1 MMSTV
6 GLLVAGLKG
15 TLTMKERIHSPDS
28 YHAPWEKIF
37 GRILT
42 PFEEFIH
49 QQAAGGLVLIGCTVV
64 ALVLA
69 NGPLAERYADL
80 LHAQVTIGIGRWEL
94 EHSLHHWINDG
105 LMALF
110 FFLVGLEI
118 KREVLV
124 QNDRRRLS
132 CPIIWCA

>member
-15 TLTMKERIHSPDS
+15 ALTMNERIQSPDS

-49 QQAAGGLVLIGCTVV
+49 QQTAGGIVLIGCAVV

-69 NGPLAERYADL
+69 NGPLAER
-80 LHAQVTIGIGRWEL
+80 
-94 EHSLHHWINDG
+94 
-105 LMALF
+105 
-110 FFLVGLEI
+110 
-118 KREVLV
+118 
-124 QNDRRRLS
+124 
-132 CPIIWCA
+132 

>member
-1 MMSTV
+1 MSTV
-6 GLLVAGLKG
+6 DLLVAGLKG
-15 TLTMKERIHSPDS
+15 TLTMNERIHSPDS

-69 NGPLAERYADL
+69 NGPLAERFLHLADL
-80 LHAQVTIGIGRWEL
+80 VHALGQGSRMAVHGRLLPLTNATFWFGERP
-94 EHSLHHWINDG
+94 
-105 LMALF
+105 
-110 FFLVGLEI
+110 LVGDSGHSE
-118 KREVLV
+118 KRHRST
-124 QNDRRRLS
+124 D
-132 CPIIWCA
+132 A

>member
-1 MMSTV
+1 MN
-6 GLLVAGLKG
+6 
-15 TLTMKERIHSPDS
+15 ERIHSPDS

-80 LHAQVTIGIGRWEL
+80 LHAHVTIGIGRWEL
-94 EHSLHHWINDG
+94 DHSLHHWINDG
-105 LMALF
+105 WPSPCGM
-110 FFLVGLEI
+110 LVSTPVTGFWQSP
-118 KREVLV
+118 V
-124 QNDRRRLS
+124 S
-132 CPIIWCA
+132 C